1 MIGGVIRLKIVIV
14 GDGKVGSALTKR
26 LSKEGHDLTVID
38 SSTEALQNAMNVT
51 DIMTINGNGASMAVL
66 LEADVDKA
74 DLLIAAT
81 STDEMNLLCCLTA
94 KKLGAKHTIARIRN
108 PEYSDQ
114 LFLMQKELGLS
125 MVVNP
130 EQSAAREISRIL
142 RFPSALKIESFAKGR
157 VEIIEIKINEGNPL
171 DSMPIWTIQQ
181 KYSVKLL
188 ICAVQRGEEVYI
200 PGGDFVLR
208 AGDKINLAALP
219 ADAARFFKAIGIF
232 KQRIKTV
239 MIVGGGKISYYLA
252 KMLDGTGMKVKII
265 EIDEARCRYLADALP
280 NADIIHGDGT
290 DQDLLIE
297 EGIENTDAFVAITD
311 NDEENIIVSM
321 FASKKNVEKTIIKI
335 NRMSLIEILGDIV
348 GVDSVV
354 SPKYLTTDRIL
365 RYVRAM
371 QNSYAISSIETLH
384 KMVNNKVEALEF
396 IVRDDIPGITG
407 KRLMDLKIR
416 ENTLIGC
423 ITRQGRVIIPNG
435 ETTIERDDSVIIVTA
450 NERLNNLADILRH

>member
-1 MIGGVIRLKIVIV
+1 MKIVIV

-38 SSTEALQNAMNVT
+38 SSPSAIKNAMNVT
-51 DIMTINGNGASMAVL
+51 DIMTINGNGASMSIQR
-66 LEADVDKA
+66 EAHVEKA

-94 KKLGAKHTIARIRN
+94 KKLGAKHTIARVRN

-114 LFLMQKELGLS
+114 LFLMKKELGLS

-157 VEIIEIKINEGNPL
+157 VEIVEIKINKGNPL
-171 DSMPIWTIQQ
+171 DGMAIWSIQH

-188 ICAVQRGEEVYI
+188 ICAVQRADNVYI

-208 AGDKINLAALP
+208 EGDKINLAALP

-232 KQRIKTV
+232 KQRIRSV
-239 MIVGGGKISYYLA
+239 MIVGGGKIPYYLT

-265 EIDEARCRYLADALP
+265 EINEERSRYLADALP

-290 DQDLLIE
+290 DQDVLIE
-297 EGIENTDAFVAITD
+297 EGIENTDAFVAVTD
-311 NDEENIIVSM
+311 NDEENILAAM
-321 FASKKNVEKTIIKI
+321 FASRKNVEKTVIKI
-335 NRMSLIEILGDIV
+335 NRMSLIESFGDMI
-348 GVDSVV
+348 GIDSVV
-354 SPKYLTTDRIL
+354 SPKYITTDRIL

-396 IVRDDIPGITG
+396 IVRDEIPNVTG
-407 KRLMDLKIR
+407 KKLKELRIR

-423 ITRQGRVIIPNG
+423 ITRQGRVIIPDG
-435 ETTIERDDSVIIVTA
+435 ETMILRDDSVVIVTA
-450 NERLNNLADILRH
+450 NERINDLKDILKH